1 MANNDS
7 THLTHLEKENERLK
21 QVVQELS
28 ILNEIATAI
37 SSTNSVNHIINLIV
51 GKCITNLK
59 VEQCIV
65 SLLDKEKVDADFHTM
80 VRQAD
85 QTNIGIPYRLDTQ
98 LSGWMI
104 RNKKPLLIND
114 FNNDNRFFLKE
125 QSEFPIKSLVSSPLI
140 TKGELI
146 GLIAVFNKKGESL
159 FTKDDE
165 KLLSII
171 ASQSAAVIE
180 NARLLEEEKLLFGL
194 QEEMKL
200 ARNIQLNLLPS
211 RMPDIDGY
219 EISAVSIPAKDV
231 GGDYYD
237 FMELSE
243 TKIALCLG
251 DITGKGLPAAMLMSN
266 LQATLRGQAKNC
278 DTPAKCITRSNELL
292 YHSTES
298 DRFATLFYG
307 ILDIEKG
314 FITFCNA
321 GHDTPVLIKN
331 SGEVIE
337 IKGSGLMLGAFPEY
351 LYKQD
356 EIQMNKGD
364 TVILYSDGVTE
375 AMNAQEEEF
384 SLDNLIPLL
393 VENRDK
399 SAEYIQTKIV
409 ETVKAHSGSTPQS
422 DDITLMIIKRSI

>member
-1 MANNDS
+1 MANNES
-7 THLTHLEKENERLK
+7 THLTQLEKENERLK

-37 SSTNSVNHIINLIV
+37 SSTNSVDHIINLIV
-51 GKCITNLK
+51 GKCIINLK

-65 SLLDKEKVDADFHTM
+65 SLLDKEKIDADFHTM
-80 VRQAD
+80 VRRAD
-85 QTNIGIPYRLDTQ
+85 QTSIGIPYRLDTQ

-114 FNNDNRFFLKE
+114 FKNDDRFFLKE
-125 QSEFPIKSLVSSPLI
+125 QSEFPIKSLISSPLI
-140 TKGELI
+140 AKGELI
-146 GLIAVFNKKGESL
+146 GLIAVFNKKGESP

-171 ASQSAAVIE
+171 ASQSATVIE
-180 NARLLEEEKLLFGL
+180 NARLLEEEKLLFSL

-211 RMPDIDGY
+211 RMPEIEGY
-219 EISAVSIPAKDV
+219 EITATSIPAKDV

-237 FMELSE
+237 FMELSN

-266 LQATLRGQAKNC
+266 LQATLRGQAKIC
-278 DTPAKCITRSNELL
+278 DTPQMCVTKSNDLL

-307 ILDIEKG
+307 ILDIEKHH
-314 FITFCNA
+314 IKFCNA
-321 GHDTPVLIKN
+321 GHDPPILIKN
-331 SGEVIE
+331 SGEAIE
-337 IKGSGLMLGAFPEY
+337 IKESGLMLGAFPEY
-351 LYKQD
+351 SYKQD
-356 EIQMNKGD
+356 EILLNAGD

-375 AMNAQEEEF
+375 AMNAEDEEF

-393 VENRDK
+393 VENKDM
-399 SAEYIQTKIV
+399 SAEYIQTKII
-409 ETVKAHSGSTPQS
+409 EAVKSHSGTTPQS
-422 DDITLMIIKRSI
+422 DDITLMIIKRTL